1 MVPPQFGWVFL
12 LFLLAGLAV
21 VEAQTEREA
30 PPPPLPTY
38 APVENKLAGEFTVIG
53 SGVMTKMIRLLEEGY
68 ETIYPEM
75 DLKVNAPSSAA
86 VPTGLIEGHIQVG
99 AMSRPMDQS
108 EKQAF
113 FEKYGYPIKEFRIA
127 RDALI
132 MVVHGTNPL
141 PGITMEQLDGIYSD
155 RLFRGGQQV
164 QTWGDLG
171 LSGVWASQPVN
182 AFGGGEGWGTTTT
195 FEKLV
200 CYGAPSRSGIS
211 EEDIENGIPSA
222 VSKDPY
228 AIGYTCLGTTQKDIK
243 ALPIAERTGDP
254 FVAPTP
260 ENLLDG
266 SYPLERD
273 LYLYVAPDQGGRIP
287 ITIREFLR
295 FILSKEGQAVVA
307 DSGMIPLT
315 APQVKK
321 ERAKLAPNEATD

>member
-1 MVPPQFGWVFL
+1 
-12 LFLLAGLAV
+12 
-21 VEAQTEREA
+21 
-30 PPPPLPTY
+30 
-38 APVENKLAGEFTVIG
+38 
-53 SGVMTKMIRLLEEGY
+53 MIRLLEEGY
-68 ETIYPEM
+68 EAIYPEM
-75 DLKVNAPSSAA
+75 DLKMSAPSSAA
-86 VPTGLIEGHIQVG
+86 VPTGLIDGNILVG
-99 AMSRPMDQS
+99 AMSRPMSQT

-132 MVVHGTNPL
+132 VVIHGTNPL
-141 PGITMEQLDGIYSD
+141 PGITMEQLDGVYSD
-155 RLFRGGQQV
+155 RRLRGGPKI

-171 LSGVWASQPVN
+171 LSGAWASQPVK

-200 CYGAPSRSGIS
+200 CYGALSREDIS
-211 EEDIENGIPSA
+211 VEDIENGIPDA
-222 VSKDPY
+222 VSKDAY
-228 AIGYTCLGTTQKDIK
+228 SIGYTCLGTTQKDIK
-243 ALPIAERTGDP
+243 AVPIAETASDP

-295 FILSKEGQAVVA
+295 FILSKEGQAAVA

-321 ERAKLAPNEATD
+321 EQAKLSPNEATD